1 MMRWQWRR
9 RWLQWTAWLLAG
21 VVLFLC
27 VWGFVW
33 EPSQLVERDHV
44 LRLPGWTPECEGLRI
59 DVLADI
65 HTGSPHNGVDKLDR
79 IVRTV
84 AEGDADVVL
93 LAGDYVILSVFMG
106 EYVEAGVVAEHLRP
120 LAMRKP
126 VYGVLGN
133 HDWWKDGGKVSAS
146 MSAAG
151 VSMVDN
157 RSVPVSVRGC
167 EFWLAG
173 IGDLWEG
180 DPDIAAAFAGIPDD
194 GRPVV
199 ALTHNPD
206 LFPDVPERATLLVAG
221 HTHGGQVTL
230 PLIGRVVVPS
240 KLGDRYASGHVE
252 EGGEHLFVS
261 PGLGTSILPVRF
273 GIPPEISRLTLLRR
287 TPVVGPVPPR
297 EEAE

>member
-1 MMRWQWRR
+1 MRWQWRR
-9 RWLQWTAWLLAG
+9 RWWQWSAWLLAG
-21 VVLFLC
+21 VVLGLC

-44 LRLPGWTPECEGLRI
+44 LRLPGWTEECDGLRI

-65 HTGSPHNGVDKLDR
+65 QTGSPHNGVDKLDR
-79 IVRTV
+79 IARTV

-93 LAGDYVILSVFMG
+93 LAGDYVILSVFVG
-106 EYVEAGVVAEHLRP
+106 KYVPAEIVAGHLRP
-120 LAMRKP
+120 LAERKP
-126 VYGVLGN
+126 GYAVLGN
-133 HDWWKDGGKVSAS
+133 HDWWKDGRKVSAAL
-146 MSAAG
+146 SAAG
-151 VSMVDN
+151 ITMVDN
-157 RSVPVSVRGC
+157 RSVPVSVHGC
-167 EFWLAG
+167 DFWLAG

-180 DPDIAAAFAGIPDD
+180 RPDIGAAFADIPED

-206 LFPDVPERATLLVAG
+206 LFPDVPARSTLLVAG

-230 PLIGRVVVPS
+230 PLVGRLVVPS

-252 EGGEHLFVS
+252 ERGEHVFVS

-273 GIPPEISRLTLLRR
+273 GIPPEISRLTVLRR
-287 TPVVGPVPPR
+287 EPMVGPATHR
-297 EEAE
+297 GDE

>member
-9 RWLQWTAWLLAG
+9 RWLQWSAWLLAG
-21 VVLFLC
+21 AFLSLC

-44 LRLPGWTPECEGLRI
+44 LRLPGWTPECDGLRI

-65 HTGSPHNGVDKLDR
+65 HTGSPHNGVGKLDL
-79 IVRTV
+79 IVETV
-84 AEGDADVVL
+84 AQGDADVVL

-106 EYVEAGVVAEHLRP
+106 EYIPADVVAEHLRP
-120 LAMRKP
+120 LTARKP

-133 HDWWKDGGKVSAS
+133 HDWWKDGKQVAAS

-151 VSMVDN
+151 VAMVDN
-157 RSVPVSVRGC
+157 RSQLVSVRGC

-180 DPDIAAAFAGIPDD
+180 KPDIAAAFSGIPDD

-206 LFPDVPERATLLVAG
+206 LFPRVPTRSTLLVAG

-230 PLIGRVVVPS
+230 PLLGRVVDPS

-252 EGGEHLFVS
+252 EGGEHVFVS
-261 PGLGTSILPVRF
+261 PGIGTSILPVRF

-287 TPVVGPVPPR
+287 VPLMQPAPAAAR
-297 EEAE
+297 

>member
-9 RWLQWTAWLLAG
+9 RWWQWSAWLLAG
-21 VVLFLC
+21 VVLGLC

-44 LRLPGWTPECEGLRI
+44 LRLPGWTRECDGLRI

-65 HTGSPHNGVDKLDR
+65 HTGSPHNGVEKLDR

-84 AEGDADVVL
+84 VDGDADVVL

-106 EYVEAGVVAEHLRP
+106 EYVPAEVVAEHLRP
-120 LAMRKP
+120 LAARKP
-126 VYGVLGN
+126 VYAVLGN
-133 HDWWKDGGKVSAS
+133 HDWWKDGRKVSAAL
-146 MSAAG
+146 SAAG
-151 VSMVDN
+151 ITMVDN
-157 RSVPVSVRGC
+157 RSVPVSVHGC
-167 EFWLAG
+167 DFWLAG

-180 DPDIAAAFAGIPDD
+180 SPDIAAAFAGIPDD

-199 ALTHNPD
+199 ALSHNPD
-206 LFPDVPERATLLVAG
+206 LFPDVPARSTLLVAG

-230 PLIGRVVVPS
+230 PLVGRLVVPS
-240 KLGDRYASGHVE
+240 KLGDRYATGHVE
-252 EGGEHLFVS
+252 EDGEHVFVS

-273 GIPPEISRLTLLRR
+273 GIPPEISRLTVLRR
-287 TPVVGPVPPR
+287 EPMVGPAR
-297 EEAE
+297 QRDDE

>member
-9 RWLQWTAWLLAG
+9 RWWQWSAWLLAAG
-21 VVLFLC
+21 VLGLC

-44 LRLPGWTPECEGLRI
+44 LRLPGWTPECEGLRV

-65 HTGSPHNGVDKLDR
+65 HTGSPHNGVGKLDR

-106 EYVEAGVVAEHLRP
+106 EYISADVVAEHLRP
-120 LAMRKP
+120 LTARKP

-133 HDWWKDGGKVSAS
+133 HDWWKDGDKVAAS
-146 MSAAG
+146 LSAAG
-151 VSMVDN
+151 VTMVDN

-167 EFWLAG
+167 KFWLAG

-180 DPDIAAAFAGIPDD
+180 QPDIPAAFAGIPDD
-194 GRPVV
+194 GRPVI

-206 LFPDVPERATLLVAG
+206 LFPDVPRRSTLLVAG

-230 PLIGRVVVPS
+230 PVIGRLVVPS
-240 KLGDRYASGHVE
+240 KLGDRYAIGHVE
-252 EGGEHLFVS
+252 ERGEHVFVS

-287 TPVVGPVPPR
+287 EPVVGPGPAR
-297 EEAE
+297 EGG

>member
-1 MMRWQWRR
+1 MRWQWRR

-27 VWGFVW
+27 TWGFVW
-33 EPSQLVERDHV
+33 EPSQLVERDYV
-44 LRLPGWTPECEGLRI
+44 LRLPGWTRECDGLRV

-84 AEGDADVVL
+84 ANGDADVVL

-106 EYVEAGVVAEHLRP
+106 KYVDAGVVARHLRP
-120 LAMRKP
+120 LAARKP

-133 HDWWKDGGKVSAS
+133 HDWWKDGPKVAAS
-146 MSAAG
+146 MRAAG
-151 VSMVDN
+151 ITMVDN

-194 GRPVV
+194 GRPAI
-199 ALTHNPD
+199 ALSHNPD
-206 LFPDVPERATLLVAG
+206 LFPRLPERSTLLVAG

-230 PLIGRVVVPS
+230 PLLGNIVAPS

-252 EGGEHLFVS
+252 DDGEHVFVS

-287 TPVVGPVPPR
+287 EPKVGPVPTGDT
-297 EEAE
+297 E

>member
-9 RWLQWTAWLLAG
+9 RWLQWSAWLLAG
-21 VVLFLC
+21 AFLSLC

-44 LRLPGWTPECEGLRI
+44 LRLPGWTPECDGLRI

-65 HTGSPHNGVDKLDR
+65 HTGSPHNGVGKLDL
-79 IVRTV
+79 IVETV
-84 AEGDADVVL
+84 AQGDADVVL

-106 EYVEAGVVAEHLRP
+106 EYISADVVAQHLRP
-120 LAMRKP
+120 LTARKP

-133 HDWWKDGGKVSAS
+133 HDWWKDGKQVAAS

-151 VSMVDN
+151 VAMVDN
-157 RSVPVSVRGC
+157 RSQLVSVRGC

-173 IGDLWEG
+173 IGDLWVG
-180 DPDIAAAFAGIPDD
+180 MPDIAAAFSGIPDD

-206 LFPDVPERATLLVAG
+206 LFPRVPTRSTLLVAG

-230 PLIGRVVVPS
+230 PLLGRVVDPS

-252 EGGEHLFVS
+252 EGGEHVFVS
-261 PGLGTSILPVRF
+261 PGIGTSILPVRF

-287 TPVVGPVPPR
+287 VPLMQPAPAAAR
-297 EEAE
+297 

>member
-9 RWLQWTAWLLAG
+9 RWIQWSAWLLAG
-21 VVLFLC
+21 VFLAMC

-33 EPSQLVERDHV
+33 EPSQLVERDYV
-44 LRLPGWTPECEGLRI
+44 LRLPDWPEECAGLRV

-65 HTGSPHNGVDKLDR
+65 HTGSPHNGVEKLDR
-79 IVRTV
+79 IVAAV
-84 AEGDADVVL
+84 AGGDADVVL
-93 LAGDYVILSVFMG
+93 LAGDYVILSVFLG
-106 EYVEAGVVAEHLRP
+106 EYIPAEVVARHLRP
-120 LAMRKP
+120 LTKRKQ

-133 HDWWKDGGKVSAS
+133 HDWWKDGRKVAAS
-146 MSAAG
+146 LRAAG
-151 VSMVDN
+151 VEMVDN
-157 RSVPVSVRGC
+157 RSTPVRVRGC

-180 DPDIAAAFAGIPDD
+180 RPDIAAAFAGIPDD

-206 LFPDVPERATLLVAG
+206 LFPDVPPRSTLLVAG

-230 PLIGRVVVPS
+230 PLVGRMVVPS

-252 EGGEHLFVS
+252 EGGEHVFVS

-287 TPVVGPVPPR
+287 TPVVGPLQAAER
-297 EEAE
+297 E

>member
-1 MMRWQWRR
+1 MRWQWRR
-9 RWLQWTAWLLAG
+9 RWWQWSAWLLAG
-21 VVLFLC
+21 VVLGLC

-44 LRLPGWTPECEGLRI
+44 LRLPGWTEECDGLRI

-79 IVRTV
+79 IARTV

-106 EYVEAGVVAEHLRP
+106 KYVPAEVVAGHLRP
-120 LAMRKP
+120 LAERKP
-126 VYGVLGN
+126 VYAVLGN
-133 HDWWKDGGKVSAS
+133 HDWWKDGRKVSAAL
-146 MSAAG
+146 SAAG
-151 VSMVDN
+151 ITMVDN
-157 RSVPVSVRGC
+157 RSVPVSVHGC
-167 EFWLAG
+167 DFWLAG

-180 DPDIAAAFAGIPDD
+180 RPDIGAAFADIPDD

-206 LFPDVPERATLLVAG
+206 LFPDVPARSTLLVAG

-230 PLIGRVVVPS
+230 PLVGRLVVPS

-252 EGGEHLFVS
+252 ERGEHVFVS

-273 GIPPEISRLTLLRR
+273 GIPPEISRLTVLRR
-287 TPVVGPVPPR
+287 EPMVGPATHR
-297 EEAE
+297 GDE

>member
-1 MMRWQWRR
+1 MRWQWRR
-9 RWLQWTAWLLAG
+9 RWWQWSAWLLAG
-21 VVLFLC
+21 VVLGLC

-44 LRLPGWTPECEGLRI
+44 LRLPGWTEECDGLRI

-79 IVRTV
+79 IARTV

-106 EYVEAGVVAEHLRP
+106 KYVPAEVVAGHLRP
-120 LAMRKP
+120 LAERKP
-126 VYGVLGN
+126 VYAVLGN
-133 HDWWKDGGKVSAS
+133 HDWWKDGRKVSAAL
-146 MSAAG
+146 SAAG
-151 VSMVDN
+151 ITMVDN
-157 RSVPVSVRGC
+157 RSVPVSVHGC
-167 EFWLAG
+167 DFWLAG

-180 DPDIAAAFAGIPDD
+180 RPDIGAAFADIPDD

-206 LFPDVPERATLLVAG
+206 LFPDVPARSTLLVAG

-230 PLIGRVVVPS
+230 PLVGRLVVPS
-240 KLGDRYASGHVE
+240 KLGDR
-252 EGGEHLFVS
+252 
-261 PGLGTSILPVRF
+261 
-273 GIPPEISRLTLLRR
+273 
-287 TPVVGPVPPR
+287 
-297 EEAE
+297 

>member
-1 MMRWQWRR
+1 MRWQWRR
-9 RWLQWTAWLLAG
+9 RWWQWSAWLLAG
-21 VVLFLC
+21 VVLGLC

-44 LRLPGWTPECEGLRI
+44 LRLPGWTEECDGLRI

-79 IVRTV
+79 IARTV

-106 EYVEAGVVAEHLRP
+106 KYVPAEIVAGHLRP
-120 LAMRKP
+120 LAERKP
-126 VYGVLGN
+126 VYAVLGN
-133 HDWWKDGGKVSAS
+133 HDWWKDGRKVSAAL
-146 MSAAG
+146 SAAG
-151 VSMVDN
+151 ITMVDN
-157 RSVPVSVRGC
+157 RSVPVSVHGC
-167 EFWLAG
+167 DFWLAG

-180 DPDIAAAFAGIPDD
+180 RPDIGAAFADIPDD

-206 LFPDVPERATLLVAG
+206 LFPDVPARSTLLVAG

-230 PLIGRVVVPS
+230 PLVGRLVVPS

-252 EGGEHLFVS
+252 ERGEHVFVS

-273 GIPPEISRLTLLRR
+273 GIPPEISRLTLLRGAQHDV
-287 TPVVGPVPPR
+287 TPVP
-297 EEAE
+297 AE